1 MAATT
6 AAAAEY
12 VSNAFTPF
20 FNKVKGAVN
29 SSNRGFFSGSSNTSS
44 SWLSSTSTFNSNSTI
59 SSVGQVATYVLA
71 VLVIML
77 FILIIVHF
85 FITPIFQLRPGGP
98 GMIPVPGGDDGIVF
112 WNNGNHPQILDS
124 QLPIVGAAWGYSLI
138 LDMFIQNPL
147 QFSNKYRILFSRG
160 AVRKSAPTGADTFL
174 GILDTYNLV
183 VALKPDTNDLVVSVL
198 SGSSTTKN
206 EENVVISNVPVQQSF
221 RLGIVVMENAL
232 EVYMNG
238 HLVKTR
244 KYDYNIQS
252 VTGPIDSAS
261 PQEST
266 IALFPLL
273 KIWNRILS
281 TSEMRY
287 SKPDLNS
294 IAPLGALPMPSTSSS
309 CNMDS
314 VSSSSS
320 YLGSAV
326 SSAQSAIA
334 NTQAQAQ
341 NAASQVQSTY
351 KSI

>member
-1 MAATT
+1 
-6 AAAAEY
+6 
-12 VSNAFTPF
+12 
-20 FNKVKGAVN
+20 
-29 SSNRGFFSGSSNTSS
+29 
-44 SWLSSTSTFNSNSTI
+44 
-59 SSVGQVATYVLA
+59 
-71 VLVIML
+71 ML

-124 QLPIVGAAWGYSLI
+124 QLPIVGRSWGYSLI

-160 AVRKSAPTGADTFL
+160 AVRKAAPTGTDTFL

-183 VALKPDTNDLVVSVL
+183 VALKPDTNDIVVSVL

-238 HLVKTR
+238 NLVKTR

-252 VTGPIDSAS
+252 VTGSIDSAL

-273 KIWNRILS
+273 KVWNRILT

-287 SKPDLNS
+287 AKPDLNV
-294 IAPLGALPMPSTSSS
+294 IAPLGALPMPSTSS
-309 CNMDS
+309 CGMDS
-314 VSSSSS
+314 ISSAVSNASNASS
-320 YLGSAV
+320 YLGTAL

-334 NTQAQAQ
+334 NTQASAM
-341 NAASQVQSTY
+341 NAAAQVQSHV
-351 KSI
+351 

>member
-1 MAATT
+1 MAAAVTQ
-6 AAAAEY
+6 Y

-20 FNKVKGAVN
+20 FNTVKETVN

-44 SWLSSTSTFNSNSTI
+44 SWLSSTLTTDSTI
-59 SSVGQVATYVLA
+59 SSVGQVTTYVLA

-77 FILIIVHF
+77 FILIVIHF

-98 GMIPVPGGDDGIVF
+98 GMIPVPGGDDGFIF
-112 WNNGNHPQILDS
+112 WNKGDHPQILDN
-124 QLPIVGAAWGYSLI
+124 QLPIVGKSWGYSLI

-147 QFSNKYRILFSRG
+147 QFSNQYRILFSRG
-160 AVRKSAPTGADTFL
+160 AVRRTSPAGTDTFL

-206 EENVVISNVPVQQSF
+206 EENVVISNIPVQQSF
-221 RLGIVVMENAL
+221 RLGIIVMENAL
-232 EVYMNG
+232 EVYLNG
-238 HLVKTR
+238 NLVKTR

-252 VTGPIDSAS
+252 VIGPIDSAS

-273 KIWNRILS
+273 KIWNRILT

-287 SKPDLNS
+287 AKPDLNT
-294 IAPLGALPMPSTSSS
+294 IAPLGALPMPSSSL
-309 CNMDS
+309 C
-314 VSSSSS
+314 SS
-320 YLGSAV
+320 
-326 SSAQSAIA
+326 
-334 NTQAQAQ
+334 
-341 NAASQVQSTY
+341 
-351 KSI
+351 